1 MGATGGTGAVGDMG
15 TVGETGV
22 VNETGAVVG
31 TGAVGDMGTMG
42 ETGAVDGTVALGGR
56 ESFGSQWALFNV
68 YRHLALGGWSGEVR
82 TGSGRKR
89 EELVVGRYG
98 WYKGMMRDG
107 SVVGRGRPGR
117 RRMGG
122 AGLLY
127 VGFFG

>member
-31 TGAVGDMGTMG
+31 TGAV
-42 ETGAVDGTVALGGR
+42 DGTVALGGR
-56 ESFGSQWALFNV
+56 ESFGSQWALFDV

-98 WYKGMMRDG
+98 
-107 SVVGRGRPGR
+107 
-117 RRMGG
+117 
-122 AGLLY
+122 
-127 VGFFG
+127 